1 MKKIIITEGQLGRL
15 KNKLNEGSLQSMV
28 VRQMKED
35 LDMNY
40 SPVSKFMREGGE
52 YYETPMIEIKVD
64 GEIITP
70 KSLYEYMKYKYK
82 MGEEFTKQVIRD
94 WMFGKIADDYNA
106 KSNQFSGITKCT
118 DMPDHNTDAGNKF
131 YDFIQNLHI
140 GETFYQE
147 NKIDI
152 NEEPIYIIKSDN
164 INIIK
169 FNNIIDKK
177 KNINILFDRDRISRL
192 NGIEFEEIKQGKLFN
207 YCIWHLSKLLILNG
221 LAKKKVFKNHYTI

>member
-94 WMFGKIADDYNA
+94 WMFGKIADDYTL
-106 KSNQFSGITKCT
+106 S
-118 DMPDHNTDAGNKF
+118 
-131 YDFIQNLHI
+131 
-140 GETFYQE
+140 
-147 NKIDI
+147 
-152 NEEPIYIIKSDN
+152 
-164 INIIK
+164 
-169 FNNIIDKK
+169 
-177 KNINILFDRDRISRL
+177 KNISM
-192 NGIEFEEIKQGKLFN
+192 
-207 YCIWHLSKLLILNG
+207 
-221 LAKKKVFKNHYTI
+221 T